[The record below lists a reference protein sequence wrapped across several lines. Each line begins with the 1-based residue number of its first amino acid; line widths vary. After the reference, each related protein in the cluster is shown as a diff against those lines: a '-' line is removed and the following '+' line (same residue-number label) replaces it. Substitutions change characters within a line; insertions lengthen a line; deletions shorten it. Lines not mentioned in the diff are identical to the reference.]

1 MHAVTSHFG
10 GRLLALFQR
19 AAALTSAQA
28 GKRCRV
34 KIRSSLL
41 VQFLQLKSCIQHIDT
56 CRQRLLLC
64 EYAFE
69 QGSMSLGVLAGSG
82 KIINVAY
89 GQLVS
94 MFTAGARALACL

>member
-1 MHAVTSHFG
+1 MHAETSHFG

-56 CRQRLLLC
+56 CRQRLLSC

-69 QGSMSLGVLAGSG
+69 QGSMSLGVLVGEVVLWKDIIQCCCVWAILLRTGS
-82 KIINVAY
+82 
-89 GQLVS
+89 L
-94 MFTAGARALACL
+94 